1 MDRIVVVGTSG
12 SGKTTL
18 AQQLANKLSFKHVEL
33 DALHWEANW
42 QMAELEV
49 FRERVTNALIGDQW
63 VVDGN
68 YSKVRPVIWARAD
81 TIIWLDYPLY
91 LILWRMIKRILRR
104 TLTRENLWGTGNRE
118 TLWKHLFTR
127 ESLILW
133 VLQTYR
139 RRKREYPLLFRQPE
153 YAHLNIIHFCSPRK
167 VDKWVSGLG

>member
-1 MDRIVVVGTSG
+1 MDRIVVIGTSG

-18 AQQLANKLSFKHVEL
+18 AQQLANKLNFKHVEL
-33 DALHWEANW
+33 DALHWEPNW
-42 QMAELEV
+42 QMAELDV
-49 FRERVTNALIGDQW
+49 FRERVINALMSDQW

-68 YSKVRPVIWARAD
+68 YSKVRPIIWKRAD

-91 LILWRMIKRILRR
+91 LILWRMSKRVIRR

-127 ESLILW
+127 DSLILW

-139 RRKREYPLLFRQPE
+139 RRKRDYPLLFQQPE
-153 YAHLNIIHFCSPRK
+153 YAHLQIIHFRSPRK
-167 VDKWVSGLG
+167 VNKWVSGLG